1 MDVEFVNVYI
11 EKLINEI
18 TELTKTKILLDS
30 QLAIASKTVASLK
43 TENEKLQN
51 TINKKSSKKEDT
63 F

>member
-30 QLAIASKTVASLK
+30 QLAIASKTLASLK
-43 TENEKLQN
+43 TENEKLHA

>member
-43 TENEKLQN
+43 LENEKLQN

>member
-30 QLAIASKTVASLK
+30 QLAIASKTLASLK
-43 TENEKLQN
+43 TENEKLQA

>member
-43 TENEKLQN
+43 AENEKLQN
-51 TINKKSSKKEDT
+51 TINKKSSKKEET

>member
-43 TENEKLQN
+43 AENEKLQN